1 MNRLKVYLSKL
12 LIFPRG
18 SKAKSGDTAR
28 SELENVAQH
37 TLKEVIPREEGDSAV
52 QTQSITADM

>member
-28 SELENVAQH
+28 SELENVAQN
-37 TLKEVIPREEGDSAV
+37 TLKEVIPREE
-52 QTQSITADM
+52 